1 MHRSKSIGVAAA
13 LSAGLLAPL
22 ALPLATASAKPRA
35 HAASS
40 HHARNNEGYVGTTSQ
55 KSGKLA
61 LPADLRSSRN
71 GKAVSRFD
79 LEWIATCQDKSSL
92 TGLSI
97 SLNKAI
103 SSSGHFSSS
112 NSFKEN
118 TASGGSAT
126 FGVSLAGYFNRPNL
140 ATGTFDIKITYADK
154 SGKTTNSCDSGK
166 VTWSVTP

>member
-55 KSGKLA
+55 KSGSLA

-71 GKAVSRFD
+71 GKSVSRFD

-112 NSFKEN
+112 NSFSQA
-118 TASGGSAT
+118 THSGGKAT
-126 FGVSLAGYFNRPNL
+126 FAVSLAGYFNSTTR
-140 ATGTFDIKITYADK
+140 ATGTFDIKINYVDSNQKPA
-154 SGKTTNSCDSGK
+154 GSCDSGK
-166 VTWSVTP
+166 VSWSVTP